1 MKGLPVFVVYAVRL
15 CAFEKIFEF
24 ILLNERARLLLSR
37 PMRTISNKPISVAIE
52 YAYTYYV
59 DISFNNYRFCFLL
72 FLSSFCAMVKKKYTH
87 ERPLIRLSIYECMF
101 SCTLKHACS
110 RLNFL
115 FK

>member
-1 MKGLPVFVVYAVRL
+1 MRL

-72 FLSSFCAMVKKKYTH
+72 FLSSFCAMVKKKVHTRAPADPIINLRMYVFMYT
-87 ERPLIRLSIYECMF
+87 
-101 SCTLKHACS
+101 
-110 RLNFL
+110 
-115 FK
+115 